1 MTSQE
6 HSSVIPIQNGVAVF
20 VWLFPICHYFKEHIL
35 FCNQGL
41 NQELKTI
48 AVFDV
53 LRFCIKTRQKF
64 EIYFK
69 NEDFLQKV

>member
-1 MTSQE
+1 MLLLFVCKSVGNNNVPRDNVQCTKSN
-6 HSSVIPIQNGVAVF
+6 HSASTGTHKQV
-20 VWLFPICHYFKEHIL
+20 
-35 FCNQGL
+35 
-41 NQELKTI
+41 ELI
-48 AVFDV
+48 FDV